1 MYQLPSALALM
12 ASYRQFILVQLVQA
26 TDEKTGAVVPGKS
39 VKHPVNPQS
48 LMRHNAHDPSIWMDW
63 TTAATLAANTPV
75 HEGTLGWCV
84 GFVITKVDPFGCVDI
99 DNCLTLAGTWN
110 EDALKLI
117 AALPGVVEVSQ
128 SGRGL
133 HIWFYYSGI
142 CPPHA
147 MKVRDTNRELYT
159 ELRFM
164 ALGNPAV
171 TGTLVDV
178 AGMLPNFITEYFPPR
193 DEPELEDGWTTGPV
207 PEYTPLTDEELL
219 HRALSRSRPQT
230 AAELFGAPGARVLPS
245 FADLWHRNTDV
256 LDKAFPPKTGTC
268 SFDRSDA
275 DFALAKELAYWTGK
289 DCERVARLMQQSAL
303 KRDKWLPSVHRKY
316 FTETV
321 MYGVNACT
329 AVYHVKPILAPPPPP
344 PTKLIDGAYFL
355 APEVIPNNSTFV
367 GRNELA
373 GFFSGCIYLQDQNA
387 MLLPNGDIVDQ
398 ARFNALKA
406 GYTFALDNNNDR
418 NTRSAW
424 EAFLSSEIIKFPRV
438 EGTCFDP
445 RLDFQ
450 QVIERAGRRWV
461 NVYREAAVERT
472 PGDVGRFMDL
482 LKRLLPNGDD
492 ALILLSY
499 MASVVQNKGVKFRW
513 APFIQGVGGNG
524 KSTIIT
530 CLKKALGEKYIF
542 NVKAGM
548 IENNFN
554 AWLENNILYVADD
567 IYSTKDRTDMMEA
580 LKSMITEKDHGVTY
594 KGIDSIQ
601 KRICGNFIFTDNHK
615 DAMKKQDDTRRIC
628 TLYCAQQT
636 VSDRRRDGL
645 TKAYFTGPDGLI
657 WWLEKGGYAAVSDL
671 LHTMPID
678 PRYDPAG
685 ECQEAPDTSATSQA
699 INDGLTAAQ
708 HDIKEQ
714 IELGKPGF
722 AGGFVSY
729 NALRDM
735 LKDSRY
741 PVNPL
746 KVEEMMRG
754 LRYEK
759 HKHLPN
765 GRLTVNVQP
774 ENTRPVLYVA
784 SDTWQSELSDP
795 LVIAQIYQQYQ
806 QGALEEQ
813 RKSMFNQGG

>member
-12 ASYRQFILVQLVQA
+12 GQYRQFILVQLVPA
-26 TDEKTGAVVPGKS
+26 VDDATGAPIPGKS
-39 VKHPVNPQS
+39 VKHPVHPQT
-48 LMRHNAHDPSIWMDW
+48 LMRHNAHDPAIWMDCA
-63 TTAATLAANTPV
+63 TACALAAANPG
-75 HEGTLGWCV
+75 HCV
-84 GFVITKVDPFGCVDI
+84 GFVITAADPFGCVDI
-99 DNCLTLAGTWN
+99 DNCLTLSGTWN
-110 EDALKLI
+110 EDALRLI
-117 AALPGVVEVSQ
+117 AAMPGVVEVSQ

-133 HIWFYYSGI
+133 HIWFYYSGA
-142 CPPHA
+142 CPSHS
-147 MKVRDTNRELYT
+147 MKVRDTNREMYT
-159 ELRFM
+159 ELRFI

-171 TGTLVDV
+171 TGAFADV
-178 AGMLPNFITEYFPPR
+178 GALLPQFITEYFPPR
-193 DEPELEDGWTTGPV
+193 DEHEVAADWTTGPV
-207 PEYTPLTDEELL
+207 LEYTPLTDEELL
-219 HRALSRSRPQT
+219 HRAMSRTRQRS
-230 AAELFGAPGARVLPS
+230 AAELFGADNARILPS
-245 FADLWHRNTDV
+245 FADLWNRNTDI
-256 LDKAFPPKTGTC
+256 LDRAFPAKTGTC

-321 MYGVNACT
+321 MYAVNACT
-329 AVYHVKPILAPPPPP
+329 SVYHVKPILAPPPQA
-344 PTKLIDGAYFL
+344 TTVDGAYFL
-355 APEVIPNNSTFV
+355 SPEVIPNNTTFV

-373 GFFSGCIYLQDQNA
+373 PFFAGCIYLQDQNA

-418 NTRSAW
+418 STRSAW

-450 QVIERAGRRWV
+450 QVAERSGRRWV
-461 NVYREAAVERT
+461 NVYKEAAVERT
-472 PGDVGRFMDL
+472 PGDVSRFMDL
-482 LKRLLPNGDD
+482 LRRLLPNGDD

-524 KSTIIT
+524 KSTLIT

-580 LKSMITEKDHGVTY
+580 LKSMITERDHGVTY

-636 VSDRRRDGL
+636 PSDRRRDGL

-657 WWLEKGGYAAVSDL
+657 WWLEGGGYAAVSDL

-685 ECQEAPDTSATSQA
+685 ECQEAPDTSATNQA
-699 INDGLTAAQ
+699 INDGLTAIQ
-708 HDIKEQ
+708 HDIKEC
-714 IELGKPGF
+714 IELGKVGF

-729 NALRDM
+729 HYLREM

-765 GRLTVNVQP
+765 GRTPVVVQP
-774 ENTRPVLYVA
+774 DSTRPVLYVQA
-784 SDTWQSELSDP
+784 DSWQSELIDP
-795 LVIAQIYQQYQ
+795 VAVARSYEQFQQH
-806 QGALEEQ
+806 ALEEQ
-813 RKSMFNQGG
+813 RKMMFNQGGAA